1 MYVSLT
7 LMIPIMYVS
16 TKNFDG
22 FGFDSRYRT
31 RIDGA
36 KTIAF

>member
-16 TKNFDG
+16 TENFER
-22 FGFDSRYRT
+22 FGLYSGY
-31 RIDGA
+31 GLE
-36 KTIAF
+36 